1 MTRRL
6 IYLHGFAS
14 SPASKK
20 ARYFGP
26 RLTALGFHVDIPA
39 LDEGDFEHLTITRQL
54 SLIERLADGAAVS
67 LMGSSMGG
75 YLAAIYASVH
85 LEVERLV
92 LLAPAFGLMRRWP
105 ETLGADRV
113 EQWRRRGALDV
124 YHYGEGRDRALDYGL
139 VEDGRRY
146 PDFPDFHQPALIFH
160 GAQDPVVPVSLSR
173 EFAAGHPN
181 VRLLEMPS
189 GHELT
194 DVLEPMWEQ
203 TKTFLQPIES

>member
-14 SPASKK
+14 SPASVK
-20 ARYFGP
+20 ARYFAP
-26 RLTALGFHVDIPA
+26 RLESLGFHVDIPA

-54 SLIERLADGAAVS
+54 SVINRLAGGDPVL

-75 YLAAIYASVH
+75 YLAAIYASTH
-85 LEVERLV
+85 PEVERLV

-105 ETLGADRV
+105 ETMGADRV
-113 EQWRRRGALDV
+113 EEWRRRGTLDV
-124 YHYGEGRDRALDYGL
+124 YHYGEGRSRTLDYGL
-139 VEDGRRY
+139 VEDGQRY

-160 GAQDPVVPVSLSR
+160 GLEDPVVPVSLSR
-173 EFAAGHPN
+173 EFAATHPN
-181 VRLLEMPS
+181 VRLQEMAS

-194 DVLEPMWEQ
+194 DVLEPMGEA
-203 TKTFLQPIES
+203 TKLFLQSRES